1 MQAVLPDLQ
10 TIRNDALTAGGVD
23 PMFLRFRVV
32 ELEQQTG
39 HVLGITAHNVGF
51 REAVEMT
58 ESLMRDRRD
67 SHFCLEPVGFL
78 Q

>member
-32 ELEQQTG
+32 EL
-39 HVLGITAHNVGF
+39 LGITAHNVGF

>member
-1 MQAVLPDLQ
+1 M
-10 TIRNDALTAGGVD
+10 D
-23 PMFLRFRVV
+23 PMFLRFRLV

-39 HVLGITAHNVGF
+39 EVLGIQAHNIGF

-58 ESLMRDRRD
+58 KSLLRDGRD